1 MGCSVGIRSHRV
13 VVERAHTRIGVG
25 IQYMSADILSELVT
39 ELDLGK
45 TNTESW
51 TDSTLGSKGKKS
63 WH

>member
-1 MGCSVGIRSHRV
+1 MGCSVGIWSHRV

-25 IQYMSADILSELVT
+25 IQHMSADILSELIT

-51 TDSTLGSKGKKS
+51 RDSL
-63 WH
+63 